1 MTTHQPPRLSRDR
14 IRNRRLELGL
24 SERDVAAHSGVST
37 AVIRS
42 IEAGRVDAD
51 LTLGQLAKVGAIL
64 GLDLPEVLDTHAL
77 PQPAHESPAPGGT
90 DDDVAKV
97 GSLLADIRVLV
108 PVEGLTDALNWDLT
122 RTHAALERLDAAL
135 RPAGLRVHRLH
146 HDVRIA
152 RTVTTVDPQAL
163 EDMWRI
169 HLSRR
174 SLTIAQV
181 RLLKQIR
188 DGVVPLASNK
198 DTQKVRL
205 PELRNAGLIAAAA
218 AESGSTAKW
227 ELTDDV
233 RFSLLLGE
241 LPTTADVTAPP
252 KPVPAHRTA
261 AGGP

>member
-1 MTTHQPPRLSRDR
+1 VTTHQPPRLARDR

-24 SERDVAAHSGVST
+24 SERDVAAHCGVST

-42 IEAGRVDAD
+42 IEAARVDAD
-51 LTLGQLAKVGAIL
+51 LTLGQLAKVGAVL
-64 GLDLPEVLDTHAL
+64 GLDLPELLDTHAL
-77 PQPAHESPAPGGT
+77 QPEQEGPAPAGP
-90 DDDVAKV
+90 DDDVAKL

-108 PVEGLTDALNWDLT
+108 PVEGLADALNWDLT
-122 RTHAALERLDAAL
+122 RTHTALERLDAAL
-135 RPAGLRVHRLH
+135 RPAGLRLHQLH

-152 RTVTTVDPQAL
+152 RTVTAVDAQTL
-163 EDMWRI
+163 EELWRI
-169 HLSRR
+169 HLARR
-174 SLTIAQV
+174 SLTITQA
-181 RLLKQIR
+181 RLLKALR

-233 RFSLLLGE
+233 RFSLLLDE

-252 KPVPAHRTA
+252 KPVPAHRRA
-261 AGGP
+261 AGSP